1 MSETPI
7 IIREFRIGDE
17 MALHSVFLSAIH
29 DIASKDYTPEQIQAW
44 APALLDHGIWIE
56 RMRGICPFVVELQD
70 KIVAYAD
77 VQPNGYI
84 DYFFVSSSVA
94 GTGVGTMLMNHIQ
107 AAARNQSIDILT
119 SDVSRTAQPFFARF
133 GFVIVEQRVPIVRG
147 VAIPNAL
154 MRCEVTANPSF
165 KRTSE

>member
-29 DIASKDYTPEQIQAW
+29 DIASKDYTPKQIQAW
-44 APALLDHGIWIE
+44 APASLNHEIWTKRI
-56 RMRGICPFVVELQD
+56 RSINPFVAEFQD

-77 VQPNGYI
+77 VQPDGYI
-84 DYFFVSSSVA
+84 DHFFVSSSVA
-94 GTGVGTMLMNHIQ
+94 RTGVGTMLMNHIQ
-107 AAARNQSIDILT
+107 ATARNQGIDVLT
-119 SDVSRTAQPFFARF
+119 SKVSRTAQPFFARF
-133 GFVIVEQRVPIVRG
+133 GFVIVEQRVPIIRG

-154 MRCEVTANPSF
+154 MRCEMTASPSF
-165 KRTSE
+165 KPTSE

>member
-29 DIASKDYTPEQIQAW
+29 DIASKDYTPKQIQAW
-44 APALLDHGIWIE
+44 APVSLDHGIWIK
-56 RMRGICPFVVELQD
+56 RMRGICPFVVEFQD

-84 DYFFVSSSVA
+84 DHFFVSSSVA
-94 GTGVGTMLMNHIQ
+94 RTGVGTMLMNHIQ
-107 AAARNQSIDILT
+107 ATARNKSIDVLT
-119 SDVSRTAQPFFARF
+119 ANVSRTAQAFFTRF
-133 GFVIVEQRVPIVRG
+133 GFVIVEQRMPIVRG

-165 KRTSE
+165 ERTSE